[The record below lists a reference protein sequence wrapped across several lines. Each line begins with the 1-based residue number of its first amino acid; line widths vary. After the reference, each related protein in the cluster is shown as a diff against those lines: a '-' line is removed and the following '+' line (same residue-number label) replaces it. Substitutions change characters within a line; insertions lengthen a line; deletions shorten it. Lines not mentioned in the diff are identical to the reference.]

1 MGGSGSKSQSSSDAN
16 TSQDVWG
23 PQGDA
28 LGGMY
33 GQAGDLWGQN
43 SGYQN
48 QLNSLAQSLGP
59 QLQQIFGGAQG
70 GFNQQLGG
78 GSFGD
83 TSDVREKL
91 MGSMGQPSQMGQ
103 MYNSIVGGEGN
114 DYIDPMVAQMKQGA
128 MQNLGQMQSGTG
140 LDAAAMGQGG
150 SSRHAMQNAMQ
161 GAQVNKDMMTQEA
174 NMRGGAYDKDLAMK
188 MGIAQ
193 QADQSRQSE
202 QDRMM
207 QMMQGSDQNR
217 MGGMNYGSSM
227 QNLGMG
233 MMAPWMQAQNQGW
246 GSMGNYANTL
256 GGPTVL
262 SYGNQS
268 GNSKGMA
275 GGGGSGK
282 QS

>member
-1 MGGSGSKSQSSSDAN
+1 
-16 TSQDVWG
+16 
-23 PQGDA
+23 
-28 LGGMY
+28 
-33 GQAGDLWGQN
+33 
-43 SGYQN
+43 
-48 QLNSLAQSLGP
+48 
-59 QLQQIFGGAQG
+59 
-70 GFNQQLGG
+70 
-78 GSFGD
+78 
-83 TSDVREKL
+83 
-91 MGSMGQPSQMGQ
+91 
-103 MYNSIVGGEGN
+103 
-114 DYIDPMVAQMKQGA
+114 
-128 MQNLGQMQSGTG
+128 
-140 LDAAAMGQGG
+140 MGQGG

-207 QMMQGSDQNR
+207 QMMQGSDANR

-246 GSMGNYANTL
+246 GSMGNYANAL

-262 SYGNQS
+262 SQGSQS
-268 GNSKGMA
+268 GDSKAMS
-275 GGGGSGK
+275 GGGGMKG
-282 QS
+282 